1 MNIAEKVK
9 ILLTKFRVP
18 ERRQAAPERR
28 QAALVHDQASN
39 MLTAGSNLRE
49 RNDALFS
56 VVCAPHRL
64 QNTIKAGLQILR
76 VSNLLASARKIITHF
91 KHSAV
96 GMEAIHARDV
106 ARESILQARGRHIPT
121 ENIAQNALF
130 PSAGRP
136 R

>member
-9 ILLTKFRVP
+9 ILLAKFRVP

-64 QNTIKAGLQILR
+64 
-76 VSNLLASARKIITHF
+76 
-91 KHSAV
+91 
-96 GMEAIHARDV
+96 
-106 ARESILQARGRHIPT
+106 
-121 ENIAQNALF
+121 
-130 PSAGRP
+130 
-136 R
+136 